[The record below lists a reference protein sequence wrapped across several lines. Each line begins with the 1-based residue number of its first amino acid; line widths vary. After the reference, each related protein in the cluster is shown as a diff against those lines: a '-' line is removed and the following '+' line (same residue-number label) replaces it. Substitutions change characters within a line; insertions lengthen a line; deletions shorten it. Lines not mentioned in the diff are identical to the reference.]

1 MKFILG
7 IIITFFTLTSGAGCS
22 QVIPP
27 SQPPPSSQNEQ
38 PPEVIEGPPYLE
50 TFLVKRGAAAEEV
63 VSYKDISAMTVLV
76 NKQNHLP
83 EGYVPPDLVEVQIP
97 FTFADK
103 SEKRMLREEA
113 ALHLQELFA
122 AAKENGV
129 ILYGVSGYRSYQT
142 QKWIFAYNIGRFGS
156 EEEANQISARP
167 GESEHQSG
175 LAMDVSSQSVN
186 YGLFESFGDTKEY
199 EWLKDNAHLYGYIIR
214 YPQGKEH
221 ITEYTY
227 EPWHLRYV
235 GVELAKELYEN
246 DFSYEEY
253 LFFRI

>member
-1 MKFILG
+1 MKALG
-7 IIITFFTLTSGAGCS
+7 VIITFFTFISLAGCAQPLPPDQPLS
-22 QVIPP
+22 PKQGQQNSPVI
-27 SQPPPSSQNEQ
+27 SED
-38 PPEVIEGPPYLE
+38 PPYFE
-50 TFLVKRGAAAEEV
+50 TFLVKRGAAAKEA
-63 VSYKDISAMTVLV
+63 VSYKDVSAITVLV

-83 EGYVPPDLVEVQIP
+83 EGYVPPDLVEVEIP

-103 SEKRMLREEA
+103 SEKRMMREEA
-113 ALHLQELFA
+113 AHHLEELFA
-122 AAKENGV
+122 AAKDNGV

-142 QKWIFAYNIGRFGS
+142 QKYIFAYNINRFGS

-186 YGLFESFGDTKEY
+186 YGLVKIFGDTKEY
-199 EWLKDNAHLYGYIIR
+199 EWLKDNAHLFGYTIR

-235 GVELAKELYEN
+235 GKELAEELYAN
-246 DFSYEEY
+246 NFSYEEY